1 METCPSSLAA
11 GSIVPF
17 SFDMTIQVYWL
28 SQFKHSTY
36 PHPERF
42 GKLSGFSDY
51 KPSNLRGLT
60 LAGVWWILHLEVWW
74 VWISLREWHA
84 NSLEIFKKVMH
95 RTANHLGT
103 TMNKGYSVQKQE
115 MYKIRWDDFGYTKHL
130 SKRFATNQKNE
141 SGVTARHNKNIY
153 KKHTP
158 FGLRHTFVTLWD
170 SLALEFRR
178 FVLGENDWA
187 RNPSRC
193 FNDSFMICL

>member
-103 TMNKGYSVQKQE
+103 TMNKGYRNRKCIKSIEMISNIQNISQKGLQRIKR
-115 MYKIRWDDFGYTKHL
+115 MNQGSQQDTIRTYTRNIHHSAYGIHL
-130 SKRFATNQKNE
+130 WLCE
-141 SGVTARHNKNIY
+141 TA
-153 KKHTP
+153 
-158 FGLRHTFVTLWD
+158 
-170 SLALEFRR
+170 
-178 FVLGENDWA
+178 
-187 RNPSRC
+187 
-193 FNDSFMICL
+193 